1 MTWDATFL
9 SVAAGGTTFSPVD
22 VATTVIFTDPSSLSG
37 VTIKA
42 AHITELQTAVNAMRA
57 AGGLT
62 AMTFSSVTAGNTPA
76 RTHVTTLR
84 TALDAARVA
93 TGLAALSYTDATIS
107 STVTPIKAAHVNEL
121 PAGVQ

>member
-62 AMTFSSVTAGNTPA
+62 PTTFSSVTAETRRPGPTSRPCA
-76 RTHVTTLR
+76 PR
-84 TALDAARVA
+84 
-93 TGLAALSYTDATIS
+93 
-107 STVTPIKAAHVNEL
+107 
-121 PAGVQ
+121 